1 MTGCGSGSPQG
12 TEAGHGWYSTGGQWS
27 VPELWGCGAE
37 GCGHGRWLGFGVL
50 EVFSSLNGAV
60 TLQCCA
66 PAEHSVGDPSA
77 RFALGSYR

>member
-1 MTGCGSGSPQG
+1 MWAWAV
-12 TEAGHGWYSTGGQWS
+12 AG
-27 VPELWGCGAE
+27 V
-37 GCGHGRWLGFGVL
+37 GVL

-66 PAEHSVGDPSA
+66 PAEHSVGEPSA